1 MSRVR
6 FLTAMAISSIVT
18 DEVGELLI
26 LDGRA
31 TPPLAFEWLLI
42 EGFVRKK
49 LPLPTGVPGT
59 TKARGVLSRNGRFG
73 ASTYLKAPGVF
84 GFNGIYKPL
93 ATGIGLVTTELHPDE
108 RARELAVAWEREQ
121 GLLGVVDGSDSST
134 GGRLKR
140 RLVEAV
146 RSAVAVRSE
155 EHTSELQSPLRISYA
170 VFF

>member
-59 TKARGVLSRNGRFG
+59 TKARGVLSRNGRLG
-73 ASTYLKAPGVF
+73 ASPYLQPPGVF
-84 GFNGIYKPL
+84 GSHGIYQPL
-93 ATGIGLVTTELHPDE
+93 ASALVLVPTQPHPAE
-108 RARELAVAWEREQ
+108 EARAR
-121 GLLGVVDGSDSST
+121 
-134 GGRLKR
+134 
-140 RLVEAV
+140 
-146 RSAVAVRSE
+146 AVAVERDN
-155 EHTSELQSPLRISYA
+155 ELLDFVLQRHP
-170 VFF
+170 

>member
-1 MSRVR
+1 MRISDWSSDVCSSDQGSLDPLGTGALADRIAEQLVPDVRARMSRVR

-59 TKARGVLSRNGRFG
+59 TKARGVLSRNGRLG
-73 ASTYLKAPGVF
+73 AR
-84 GFNGIYKPL
+84 
-93 ATGIGLVTTELHPDE
+93 D
-108 RARELAVAWEREQ
+108 RQR
-121 GLLGVVDGSDSST
+121 VV
-134 GGRLKR
+134 
-140 RLVEAV
+140 
-146 RSAVAVRSE
+146 
-155 EHTSELQSPLRISYA
+155 
-170 VFF
+170 